1 MTASGDI
8 RALTSIRGIAAWWI
22 VLFHFREYVPSLTD
36 PAIDIVGH
44 GYLAVDLFFE
54 LSGFVIALNYG
65 RFFRNFSAGEWIRF
79 LGRRLARIYPLH
91 LLMLF
96 IFLLN
101 PFVIGV
107 LASRPLL
114 DRYDPGYFVLS
125 VFLVQNWGF
134 THFLAWNVPAWSI
147 STEWM
152 AYLLFPAI
160 CWVTIRFARSRGHSF
175 LLAGLLMA
183 VLAAG
188 FAAFHDALGEAVA
201 HTGLFRCVMEFWI
214 GVCLYYAWS
223 AGGVRKEYE
232 SYIAMALA
240 VLCWVVYGI
249 FRLPDFTIAPLAF
262 FFLIYALA
270 DQRSVFSKVMSNRAL
285 EFVGLISYSTYMVH
299 YFVRDWIKI
308 LFIRDGIPV
317 SVQALSF
324 IAITAVAS
332 VVLYRYVEVPG
343 RSFLRG
349 IMNTSVSLEPEAVRR
364 RQFP

>member
-1 MTASGDI
+1 MTPNHDI
-8 RALTSIRGIAAWWI
+8 RALTGIRGIAAWWI
-22 VLFHFREYVPSLTD
+22 VLFHFREYVPSLRD
-36 PAIDIVGH
+36 PSVDIVGQ

-65 RFFRNFSAGEWIRF
+65 RFFRHLSMTEWFRF

-101 PFVIGV
+101 PLVIGF

-114 DRYDPGYFVLS
+114 DRYDPGYFLLS

-134 THFLAWNVPAWSI
+134 THILAWNVPAWSI

-160 CWVTIRFARSRGHSF
+160 CWITMRFARSRGHSF
-175 LLAGLLMA
+175 LLAAMLMV

-188 FAAFHDALGEAVA
+188 FAAFRESLGGNVPQ
-201 HTGLFRCVMEFWI
+201 TGLFRCVMEFWI

-223 AGGVRKEYE
+223 VGGPRREYE
-232 SYIAMALA
+232 SHIALALA
-240 VLCWVVYGI
+240 VLCGVLYVAL
-249 FRLPDFTIAPLAF
+249 RLPDFIIVPLCFAC
-262 FFLIYALA
+262 LIYALT
-270 DQRSVFSKVMSNRAL
+270 DQRTAFSKLMSNRAL
-285 EFVGLISYSTYMVH
+285 EYVGLISYSTYMVH
-299 YFVRDWIKI
+299 YFVRDWIKVTLI
-308 LFIRDGIPV
+308 GHGVPV
-317 SVQALSF
+317 AVEAVSY
-324 IAITAVAS
+324 IAITAIGS

-349 IMNTSVSLEPEAVRR
+349 VLNSSVNLEPEAVRR

>member
-22 VLFHFREYVPSLTD
+22 VLFHFREYVPSLAD
-36 PAIDIVGH
+36 PSIIVGN

-65 RFFRNFSAGEWIRF
+65 RFFRHLNMTEWFRF

-101 PFVIGV
+101 PFVIGF
-107 LASRPLL
+107 LASRSLL

-134 THFLAWNVPAWSI
+134 TNTLAWNVPAWSI

-160 CWVTIRFARSRGHSF
+160 CWVTMRFARSRAHSF
-175 LLAGLLMA
+175 LLAAILMV

-188 FAAFHDALGEAVA
+188 FAARGQTLGDNVS

-223 AGGVRKEYE
+223 VGGARKEHE
-232 SYIAMALA
+232 SHIALA
-240 VLCWVVYGI
+240 LAALCGVL
-249 FRLPDFTIAPLAF
+249 
-262 FFLIYALA
+262 
-270 DQRSVFSKVMSNRAL
+270 
-285 EFVGLISYSTYMVH
+285 
-299 YFVRDWIKI
+299 
-308 LFIRDGIPV
+308 
-317 SVQALSF
+317 
-324 IAITAVAS
+324 
-332 VVLYRYVEVPG
+332 
-343 RSFLRG
+343 
-349 IMNTSVSLEPEAVRR
+349 
-364 RQFP
+364 

>member
-1 MTASGDI
+1 MTANHDI

-22 VLFHFREYVPSLTD
+22 VLFHFREYVPALSNPSFDL
-36 PAIDIVGH
+36 IGH

-65 RFFRNFSAGEWIRF
+65 RLFRNFSTAEWFRF

-101 PFVIGV
+101 PLVIGY
-107 LASRPLL
+107 LASRPLFE
-114 DRYDPGYFVLS
+114 RYDPGYFVLS

-134 THFLAWNVPAWSI
+134 THLLAWNVPAWSI

-160 CWVTIRFARSRGHSF
+160 CWITIRFARSRGHAL
-175 LLAGLLMA
+175 LLAALLMVA
-183 VLAAG
+183 LAAG
-188 FAAFHDALGEAVA
+188 FAAFHELLGGAVPR
-201 HTGLFRCVMEFWI
+201 TGLFRCVMEFWL
-214 GVCLYYAWS
+214 GVCLYYTWS
-223 AGGVRKEYE
+223 GGGPRKEYE
-232 SYIAMALA
+232 SHIALTLA
-240 VLCWVVYGI
+240 VLCGI
-249 FRLPDFTIAPLAF
+249 LYATLDLPDFTIVPLGF
-262 FFLIYALA
+262 FCLIYALA
-270 DQRSVFSKVMSNRAL
+270 DQRTVFSKMVSNRAL

-308 LFIRDGIPV
+308 ILIQDGVPV
-317 SVQALSF
+317 AVQALAY
-324 IAITAVAS
+324 IAITAGVS
-332 VVLYRYVEVPG
+332 VLLYRYVEVPG

-349 IMNTSVSLEPEAVRR
+349 VMNTSVSLEPEAVQR